1 MFSGCRAGI
10 ADSRDGTGA
19 PLAFIPLYDGTPYR
33 YIRRPF
39 VAWALLA
46 ANVIIFVVVEHGT
59 WSDAD
64 RDAVWSF
71 GIIPALFNHQF
82 LRPQELTQIPEWS
95 VLLTYSFFHADFWHL
110 AGNMVFLWVFAD
122 NIEDAMGHVRFLAFY
137 LLCAAGSGY
146 AYVLSDPASQA
157 PVIGASGAIAG
168 VVAAYFMLF
177 PYAKIWILA
186 LDVIPV
192 HIRAIWVLGFWVLFQ
207 VYALFASGGGD
218 LVAWWVHLGGLVSG
232 AVLVLFLR
240 RPGVPLFYRPP
251 PPEPP
256 QVEEL

>member
-1 MFSGCRAGI
+1 MFSGCQAGI
-10 ADSRDGTGA
+10 ADRRDGTGT

-46 ANVIIFVVVEHGT
+46 ANVVIFFVVEHGT

-64 RDAVWSF
+64 RDSVWSF

-82 LRPQELTQIPEWS
+82 LRPHELVQIPEWS

-122 NIEDAMGHVRFLAFY
+122 NIEDAMGHVRFLVFY
-137 LLCAAGSGY
+137 MLCAAGSGF
-146 AYVLSDPASQA
+146 AYVLSDPGSQV

-168 VVAAYFMLF
+168 VVAAYFVLF

-186 LDVIPV
+186 LDIIPV

-207 VYALFASGGGD
+207 IYALFA
-218 LVAWWVHLGGLVSG
+218 
-232 AVLVLFLR
+232 
-240 RPGVPLFYRPP
+240 
-251 PPEPP
+251 
-256 QVEEL
+256 

>member
-1 MFSGCRAGI
+1 
-10 ADSRDGTGA
+10 
-19 PLAFIPLYDGTPYR
+19 LAFIPLYDGTPYR

-46 ANVIIFVVVEHGT
+46 ANIAIFFIVESGT
-59 WSDAD
+59 WNDAD
-64 RDAVWSF
+64 RASVWSF
-71 GIIPALFNHQF
+71 GLIPALFNHHF
-82 LRPQELTQIPEWS
+82 LRPTELVQIPEWS
-95 VLLTYSFFHADFWHL
+95 ALVTYSFFHADFWHL

-122 NIEDAMGHVRFLAFY
+122 NIEDAMGHLRFFVFY
-137 LLCAAGSGY
+137 MLCAMASGY
-146 AYVLSDPASQA
+146 AYVLFEPLSQA

-186 LDVIPV
+186 LDLIPV

-207 VYALFASGGGD
+207 VYSLLATTGGD
-218 LVAWWVHLGGLVSG
+218 LVAWWVHLGGLASG
-232 AVLVLFLR
+232 AILVLVLR

-256 QVEEL
+256 AVEEL